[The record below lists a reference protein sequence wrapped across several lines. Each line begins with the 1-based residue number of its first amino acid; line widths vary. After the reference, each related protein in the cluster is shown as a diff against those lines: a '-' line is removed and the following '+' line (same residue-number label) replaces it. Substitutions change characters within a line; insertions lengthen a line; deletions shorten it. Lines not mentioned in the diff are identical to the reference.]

1 MIELENINKNYG
13 KNKILNNLNLS
24 LPDNGLFVIS
34 GKNGVGK
41 TTLLYII
48 GLLDFDFGGDLYID
62 NINVKKTDI
71 NYLREYRNKN
81 ISYIFSKGNLIPY
94 LNVKDNL
101 EIGIENKD
109 DIIKFIDLPDNQDVR
124 TLSGGEELLLSLSH
138 EVSLKKKIYLLDEVT
153 SALDDDNLKKLM
165 EILKQ
170 LSEKC
175 LIVLV
180 AHDER
185 VRKVD
190 EKLIFTIK

>member
-24 LPDNGLFVIS
+24 FPDNGLFIIS

-101 EIGIENKD
+101 EIEIENKD

>member
-24 LPDNGLFVIS
+24 FPDNGLFIIS

-101 EIGIENKD
+101 EIEIENKD

-185 VRKVD
+185 VKKVD

>member
-48 GLLDFDFGGDLYID
+48 GLLDFDFGGNLYID
-62 NINVKKTDI
+62 NINVKKADI
-71 NYLREYRNKN
+71 NYLREYRNRN

>member
-48 GLLDFDFGGDLYID
+48 GLLDFDFGGNLYID
-62 NINVKKTDI
+62 NINVKKADI
-71 NYLREYRNKN
+71 NYLREYRNRN

-109 DIIKFIDLPDNQDVR
+109 DIIKFIDLPDKQDVR